1 MGASKK
7 PAAERISQRAQAIQ
21 ASGIRRMFELSS
33 TMVDPINLSIGQA
46 HFDPP
51 EELVEAAIQAL
62 RSGHHRYS
70 VTEGLPK
77 LNLAIASYF
86 ERQWGRKPAS
96 TMVTLGVS
104 GGIVLSFL
112 AALDP
117 GDEVL
122 IPDPYF
128 VMYKHVAT
136 MLGITAVTYDLYPD
150 FRLRRAALERAV
162 TPRTKAILVNSPA
175 NPTGAVLSREEL
187 ELVAAFAEEHDL
199 LVISD
204 EIYSEFCFDGPF
216 PSMIQAEPDALVLGG
231 FSKTYGIP
239 GWRLGYAVGPEAIID
254 KMRTLQQF
262 TFVCAPVP
270 LQHAAVKALDLDMS
284 PEIRAYA
291 AKRDLVVE
299 GLRDQFEL
307 VAPAGSFYAFPR
319 LPAGVDP
326 VLFAERAVAR
336 KTLIVPG
343 SAFSLRNTH
352 FRLSFALDDAKL
364 RRGIDVLNEI
374 ARELGARRA

>member
-1 MGASKK
+1 MSAPKK
-7 PAAERISQRAQAIQ
+7 PAAERLSQRAQAIQ

-51 EELVEAAIQAL
+51 EELVEAAVHAL
-62 RSGHHRYS
+62 RAGHHRYS

-77 LNLAIASYF
+77 LNQAIAAYF
-86 ERQWGRKPAS
+86 ERQWDRRPVS

-104 GGIVLSFL
+104 GGIMLSFL

-136 MLGITAVTYDLYPD
+136 MLGITAVCYDLYPD
-150 FRLRRAALERAV
+150 FRLRRSALERAV
-162 TPRTKAILVNSPA
+162 SPRTRAILVNTPA
-175 NPTGAVLSREEL
+175 NPTGVVMSREEL
-187 ELVAAFAEEHDL
+187 DLVCSFARERDL

-216 PSMIQAEPDALVLGG
+216 PSMIQAEENAIVLGG

-239 GWRLGYAVGPEAIID
+239 GWRLGYAVGPEPLID

-262 TFVCAPVP
+262 SFVCAPVP
-270 LQHAAVKALDLDMS
+270 LQHAAVKALELDMS
-284 PEIRAYA
+284 AEIRAYA
-291 AKRDLVVE
+291 AKRDRVVE
-299 GLRDQFEL
+299 GLREHFE
-307 VAPAGSFYAFPR
+307 VVPPGGSFYAFPR

-326 VLFAERAVAR
+326 KTFAERAVAR

-343 SAFSLRNTH
+343 AAFSPRDTH
-352 FRLSFALDDAKL
+352 FRLSFALDDEKL
-364 RRGIDVLNEI
+364 QRGLDVLNEI
-374 ARELGARRA
+374 ARELKPQRA